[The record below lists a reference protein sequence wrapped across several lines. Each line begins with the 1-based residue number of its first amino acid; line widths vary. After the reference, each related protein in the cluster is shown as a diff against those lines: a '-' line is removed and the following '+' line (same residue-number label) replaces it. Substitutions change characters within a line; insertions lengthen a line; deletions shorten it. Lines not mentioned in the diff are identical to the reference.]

1 MHIELHVKGLR
12 MLLPTANMEVHEQM
26 NSTKALVVTQNYQR
40 EVDESFDEVNKKMA
54 LLGSICN
61 SIGSTSNDRTYFA
74 NY

>member
-1 MHIELHVKGLR
+1 

-26 NSTKALVVTQNYQR
+26 NSTKALVVTQNYQALQRR